1 MTSLRAWQITKT
13 RKAALIGA
21 VLPVLKAY
29 PEGLAASDVLKAVAQ
44 AMPPT
49 GLRAGHL
56 FRGSRRFEKIVRFC
70 TITPSSRLDGQ
81 DQGCSTIT
89 DEGRAAVES
98 HTTPES
104 LWDLAWKLY
113 QAWKKAQPADGDDE
127 DVSDP
132 DDATSPTTTLE
143 EAEEAAWAEIRSYL
157 ANMPPYEFQELVGD
171 LLRAMG
177 YYVDWIAPPGADGGV
192 DVIAYADPLGTAGP
206 RVKVQ
211 VKRRS
216 SKSSPDDIR
225 AFLAVLGEQDSGL
238 FVSTG
243 GFTSEAQREARAQ
256 EKRRLVLVDDTRLV
270 ELWIEHY
277 SSLDD
282 TARQRLPLRPIHFL
296 APAD

>member
-1 MTSLRAWQITKT
+1 MAEITKT
-13 RKAALIGA
+13 RKGQLIGA
-21 VLPVLKAY
+21 VLTVLKAY

-49 GLRAGHL
+49 DYEQGTYSE
-56 FRGSRRFEKIVRFC
+56 GSRRFEKIVRFC
-70 TITPSSRLDGQ
+70 TITPVKAGWMVKTK
-81 DQGCSTIT
+81 GVWTIT

-104 LWDLAWKLY
+104 LWDSAWKLY